1 MHNTEMYLKEGYI
14 SKHNIFYISIN
25 QFYCIN
31 IALDIIN
38 PITTH

>member
-14 SKHNIFYISIN
+14 SKHNIYISIN